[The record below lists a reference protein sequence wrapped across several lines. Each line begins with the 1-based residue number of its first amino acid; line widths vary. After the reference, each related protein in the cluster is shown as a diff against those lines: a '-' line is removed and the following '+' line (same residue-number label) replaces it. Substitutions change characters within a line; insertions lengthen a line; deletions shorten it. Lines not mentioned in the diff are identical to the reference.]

1 MFVITAD
8 QVDSRNQPDRAAS
21 ALASLNG
28 PHGPSLLLPAD
39 RTAGDEIQLIPASA
53 EDTLAI
59 VLELTREDAW
69 SVGVGVGTARLP
81 LPRATREATGEAFF
95 AARDAVTRA
104 KKAQTRFAL
113 SRAGDDNDDI
123 RGVDAEALIALLLVL
138 RERRTDGGW
147 ELYDL
152 LNTGL
157 TQSESAERLGITAG
171 AASLRARAAGIRV
184 EKAASEALVRLL
196 DTVNRSADPASSG
209 HSGDARPS

>member
-21 ALASLNG
+21 VLNRLNG
-28 PHGPSLLLPAD
+28 EKGPELLLPAD
-39 RTAGDEIQLIPASA
+39 RTAGDEIQILPATASG
-53 EDTLAI
+53 TLAI

-69 SVGVGVGTARLP
+69 SVGVGIGPARRP

-104 KKAQTRFAL
+104 KKSQTRFAL
-113 SRAGDDNDDI
+113 SRAGEDSDEGI
-123 RGVDAEALIALLLVL
+123 RGDDVEALISLLLVL

-157 TQSESAERLGITAG
+157 TQSESADKLGITAG

-184 EKAASEALVRLL
+184 ERASSEALVRLL
-196 DTVNRSADPASSG
+196 DTVNRSADPASTDSPG
-209 HSGDARPS
+209 

>member
-21 ALASLNG
+21 ALDALNATDG
-28 PHGPSLLLPAD
+28 PTLLLPAE
-39 RTAGDEIQLIPASA
+39 RTAGDEIQILPASA
-53 EDTLAI
+53 ADTLAI

-69 SVGVGVGTARLP
+69 SVGVGIGPARRP

-104 KKAQTRFAL
+104 KKSQTRFAL
-113 SRAGDDNDDI
+113 TAADDADDGL
-123 RGVDAEALIALLLVL
+123 RGADVEALVSLLLVL
-138 RERRTDGGW
+138 RERRTDAGW

-152 LNTGL
+152 LTTGL
-157 TQSESAERLGITAG
+157 TQSESAGRLGITAG

-184 EKAASEALVRLL
+184 ERASSEALVRLL
-196 DTVNRSADPASSG
+196 DTVNRSADPALAPGS
-209 HSGDARPS
+209 DDVRTD